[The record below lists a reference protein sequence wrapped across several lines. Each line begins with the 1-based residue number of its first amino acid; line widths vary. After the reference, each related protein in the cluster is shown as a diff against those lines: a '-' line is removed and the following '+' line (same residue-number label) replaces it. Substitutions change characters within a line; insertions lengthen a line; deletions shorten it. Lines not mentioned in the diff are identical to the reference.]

1 MGSNSIES
9 ERRAALRREYREAM
23 TEAAEARIRVLAAL
37 DAKCHE
43 DAAKI
48 TPDSAEVLAKVNG
61 EFGLL
66 AAERQAAL
74 AQMYAAAA
82 VEQLQVAHAK
92 RRAERAESLEVP
104 SFATWLGRRAI
115 EGDEVVAQM
124 FNEEREREGRDAAR
138 ENLSGERSG
147 DLSPVSLE
155 GLVPDNDPASA
166 GVRYSRDNK
175 EVIVDTGA
183 RLDVNT
189 VEDRDI
195 EAALRIAAQKFDVEK
210 GLRISGNPAFRRK
223 AAQIAGRLGLKVQD
237 EDLRKVWEGARK
249 VAPEHAVL
257 PGGHGAATLSADE
270 KVSLAAVMHGDEAT
284 QAALPA
290 ADGMQG
296 GERAL
301 GSAQSADGA
310 QAMDQDAGSRSR
322 DDYPAPRPGRAR
334 GEFELARLPAG
345 AWESLKKAER
355 GEPLTAEDRESLK
368 RPGGP
373 ALVDAKGNLTEDGE
387 AAYQA
392 MRTREQQ
399 DEESLRQTQLRLRNE
414 TLAEEAE
421 EERHAAERRA
431 AHDRSAEQ
439 SAELG
444 A

>member
-1 MGSNSIES
+1 MGSKSVES

-23 TEAAEARIRVLAAL
+23 TEAAEARTRVLAAL

-66 AAERQAAL
+66 AVERQAAL

-104 SFATWLGRRAI
+104 SFATWLGQRAI

-124 FNEEREREGRDAAR
+124 FEEERKREAREAAR

-189 VEDRDI
+189 AEDRDI

-223 AAQIAGRLGLKVQD
+223 AAEIAGRLGLKVQD
-237 EDLRKVWEGARK
+237 EDLQRVWERARK
-249 VAPEHAVL
+249 AAPEHAVL

-270 KVSLAAVMHGDEAT
+270 KAELAAVTRDDP

-290 ADGMQG
+290 PGGMQG

-310 QAMDQDAGSRSR
+310 QAVDQDAGSRSR
-322 DDYPAPRPGRAR
+322 DDYPAPRPGHAR

-355 GEPLTAEDRESLK
+355 GEPLTAEDRDSLK

-373 ALVDAKGNLTEDGE
+373 ELVDAKGNLTEDGE

-392 MRTREQQ
+392 MRMREQQ

>member
-1 MGSNSIES
+1 MGSKSIES

-23 TEAAEARIRVLAAL
+23 TEAAEARTRVLAAL

-66 AAERQAAL
+66 AAERQAAI

-92 RRAERAESLEVP
+92 RRADRAESLAVP
-104 SFATWLGRRAI
+104 SFATWLGERAI

-124 FNEEREREGRDAAR
+124 FEEERQRESRDAAR

-155 GLVPDNDPASA
+155 GLVPDNEPASA

-175 EVIVDTGA
+175 EVIVDTGS

-189 VEDRDI
+189 ADDRDI
-195 EAALRIAAQKFDVEK
+195 EAALRIAAQKFDMEK
-210 GLRISGNPAFRRK
+210 GLQISGNPAFRRK
-223 AAQIAGRLGLKVQD
+223 AAEIAGRLGLKVQD

-249 VAPEHAVL
+249 AAPEHAAL
-257 PGGHGAATLSADE
+257 PGGRAAAALSADE
-270 KVSLAAVMHGDEAT
+270 KAAVAAVLGDP
-284 QAALPA
+284 QAAIPA
-290 ADGMQG
+290 PAGMQG
-296 GERAL
+296 VERAL

-310 QAMDQDAGSRSR
+310 QAVDQDAGSRSR
-322 DDYPAPRPGRAR
+322 DDYPAPRPGHAR

-345 AWESLKKAER
+345 AWASLKKAER
-355 GEPLTAEDRESLK
+355 GEPLTAEDRESLR

-373 ALVDAKGNLTEDGE
+373 ELVDAKGNLTEDGE

-392 MRTREQQ
+392 MRLREQQ
-399 DEESLRQTQLRLRNE
+399 DEEDLRQTQLRLRNE

-421 EERHAAERRA
+421 EERHAAERHA
-431 AHDRSAEQ
+431 ADVRSAQQ

-444 A
+444 G

>member
-1 MGSNSIES
+1 MGSKSVES
-9 ERRAALRREYREAM
+9 ARRAALRREYREAA
-23 TEAAEARIRVLAAL
+23 TEAAAARTKVLAAL

-43 DAAKI
+43 DATKI

-66 AAERQAAL
+66 AAERRAAI

-82 VEQLQVAHAK
+82 IEQLQVAHAK
-92 RRAERAESLEVP
+92 RRAERAEALEVP
-104 SFATWLGRRAI
+104 SFATWLGQRVI
-115 EGDEVVAQM
+115 EGDELVAQM
-124 FNEEREREGRDAAR
+124 FEEERRREERAAAR

-147 DLSPVSLE
+147 DLSAVSLE

-189 VEDRDI
+189 AEERDI
-195 EAALRIAAQKFDVEK
+195 EAALRIAAQKFDMEK
-210 GLRISGNPAFRRK
+210 GLRISGNPGFRRK
-223 AAQIAGRLGLKVQD
+223 AAEIAGRLGIKVQD
-237 EDLRKVWEGARK
+237 EDLRKVWDGARK
-249 VAPEHAVL
+249 AAPEHLAL
-257 PGGHGAATLSADE
+257 PREHETALLSPDE
-270 KVSLAAVMHGDEAT
+270 KAAV
-284 QAALPA
+284 AALTRHESETAPVTP
-290 ADGMQG
+290 DGMKG
-296 GERAL
+296 GQRAL
-301 GSAQSADGA
+301 GSAQSADAA
-310 QAMDQDAGSRSR
+310 QAVDQDAGSRSR
-322 DDYPAPRPGRAR
+322 DDYPAPRPGHAR

-355 GEPLTAEDRESLK
+355 GEPLTAEDRESLR

-373 ALVDAKGNLTEDGE
+373 ELVDAKGSLTEDGE

-392 MRTREQQ
+392 MRLREQQ
-399 DEESLRQTQLRLRNE
+399 DEEDLRQTQLRLRNE

-421 EERHAAERRA
+421 EERQAAERQA
-431 AHDRSAEQ
+431 AARTRQTDA
-439 SAELG
+439 AELG

>member
-1 MGSNSIES
+1 MGSKSIES

-23 TEAAEARIRVLAAL
+23 TEAAEARTRVLAAL

-66 AAERQAAL
+66 AVERQAAL

-104 SFATWLGRRAI
+104 SFATWLGQRAI

-124 FNEEREREGRDAAR
+124 FEEERKREARDAAR

-189 VEDRDI
+189 AEDRDI
-195 EAALRIAAQKFDVEK
+195 EAALRIAAQKFDMEK

-223 AAQIAGRLGLKVQD
+223 AAELAGRLGLKVQD
-237 EDLRKVWEGARK
+237 EDLQKVWERARK
-249 VAPEHAVL
+249 AAPEHAAL
-257 PGGHGAATLSADE
+257 PGGHGAPGVSADE
-270 KVSLAAVMHGDEAT
+270 KAALAAVTRGDS
-284 QAALPA
+284 QVALPA
-290 ADGMQG
+290 PDGMRG

-310 QAMDQDAGSRSR
+310 QTVDQDAGSRSR
-322 DDYPAPRPGRAR
+322 DDYPAPRPGHAR

-373 ALVDAKGNLTEDGE
+373 ELVDAKGNLTEDGE
-387 AAYQA
+387 AVYQA
-392 MRTREQQ
+392 MRQREQQ
-399 DEESLRQTQLRLRNE
+399 DEEDLRQTQLRLRNE

-421 EERHAAERRA
+421 EERQVAERQAARA
-431 AHDRSAEQ
+431 RQTESA
-439 SAELG
+439 AELG